1 MKINRRFAVP
11 LTALL
16 LAAPV
21 SARDV
26 TVFINGASEGQK
38 FSVQLLDK
46 LYFDNGKL
54 VFNHDGQ
61 EMSVNLSVIN
71 KISFDNTPSGIGTA
85 AATAD
90 GVKAFVSG
98 EEIRLVGYDHA
109 KPLAAA
115 LYGVNGTR
123 VLSVKALDADAIDIA
138 SLPKGIYILK
148 LGNSTFKLYK

>member
-1 MKINRRFAVP
+1 MKITRRFAVP
-11 LTALL
+11 LMALL

-26 TVFINGASEGQK
+26 TVFVNGASEGQK

-46 LYFDNGKL
+46 IYFDSGKL

-61 EMSVNLSVIN
+61 ETSVPLSIIN
-71 KISFDNTPSGIGTA
+71 KISFDNTATGIGPA

-98 EEIRLVGYDHA
+98 NEIRLVGYNHA

-123 VLSVKALDADAIDIA
+123 VMSVKALDADAIDIA
-138 SLPKGIYILK
+138 SLPKGLYILK